1 MTAVVT
7 GTIAAGEIADGLRER
22 GIVARVLDP
31 APPYS
36 DALAALDAQQAI
48 TGFIW
53 AADPPAGEPTD
64 IADLPVDEWV
74 RLGQQPLRDFFQW
87 CQAVSELV
95 GTRET
100 GNSRPARVIALVPS
114 MALAGSPGLTAWTS
128 AAEGQRSLTKALAR
142 AWGTRGI
149 TVNTIA
155 VPAAVLTGHA
165 GDDPAP
171 LDRPGLQP
179 LSLPALPTLRNEVA
193 GVIGSLLEPAWSA
206 VTGATV
212 AVDGGQWMPS

>member
-7 GTIAAGEIADGLRER
+7 GTIAAGEIVAGLRER
-22 GIVARVLDP
+22 GVVADLLDP

-36 DALAALDAQQAI
+36 DALAALDAQQQL
-48 TGFIW
+48 TDFIW
-53 AADPPAGEPTD
+53 APDPQPSEPTD
-64 IADLPVDEWV
+64 IADLAADEWV

-87 CQAVSELV
+87 CQAVSGLL
-95 GTRET
+95 GP
-100 GNSRPARVIALVPS
+100 GGGRPARVIVLVPS
-114 MALAGSPGLTAWTS
+114 MALAGSPGQVAWTT
-128 AAEGQRSLTKALAR
+128 AAEGQRSLAKALAR

-149 TVNTIA
+149 TVNTVA
-155 VPAAVLTGHA
+155 VPVAVLTGHGA
-165 GDDPAP
+165 DESAP

-193 GVIGSLLEPAWSA
+193 AVLASLLEPAWAA
-206 VTGATV
+206 VTGATL

>member
-7 GTIAAGEIADGLRER
+7 GTLAAGEIAEGLRGS
-22 GIVARVLDP
+22 GIEARVLDP

-36 DALAALDAQQAI
+36 DALAALDAQQPI
-48 TGFIW
+48 TCFVW
-53 AADPPAGEPTD
+53 AGDPPRSAPTD
-64 IADLPVDEWV
+64 IADLPADEWV

-87 CQAVSELV
+87 CQAVSGVL
-95 GTRET
+95 GPD
-100 GNSRPARVIALVPS
+100 GSRPARVIVLVPS
-114 MALAGSPGLTAWTS
+114 MALAGSPGLVAWTM
-128 AAEGQRSLTKALAR
+128 AVEGQRSLAKALAR

-155 VPAAVLTGHA
+155 VPAAVLTGHGA
-165 GDDPAP
+165 DQPAP

-179 LSLPALPTLRNEVA
+179 LSLPALPTLRDEVA
-193 GVIGSLLEPAWSA
+193 GVLASLLEPAWAA
-206 VTGATV
+206 VTGATL